1 MRVVVTGASG
11 GIGTCIVAE
20 LLRRGHDI
28 HGLSR
33 GPHSLSAPGYRHTC
47 ADVRD
52 AAALVRLMAGGG
64 APADAVVHVAWS
76 RHRDRGADSDA
87 VNVGGTR
94 AVLDAVERAGVSRLV
109 AMSSAM
115 AYGAHFDNPARLVE
129 SDPLRPNITDRD
141 SLHTAR
147 AEELLTDSGVNAL
160 LVRAANVMGRESARV
175 TQRRFA
181 APFTLGVKG
190 GRNIVQFI
198 HPDDLGR
205 FVGDAVEHPE
215 WTGPVNLAA
224 PDVVA
229 VREVAAML
237 GKRYFECDPRLLA
250 AVFGFRW
257 NRRLFSIEPGAIES
271 MLYCP
276 VIDTA
281 RLRDLGFVP
290 AWTAS
295 ECVTDF
301 RRANRGHVYLGST
314 RVAMPWRSPWTR
326 VPSPARD
333 RPQHRPANDDGAG
346 GEFDTD
352 VDPAWSAYTAAN
364 TAEAFP
370 GPMTPLSLEL
380 SLEAGRT
387 TGALSADLLQMKGE
401 VRRALIE
408 EQTGSFGHTVYLNM
422 SVLLATT
429 PVLPGAEPAA
439 WENLLFGL
447 GSTAEV
453 SKHDEIG
460 PWGMAWRLPRMVA
473 AIAGAASETRRMD
486 REARRQQRDAT
497 YYAGLTDEQLQC
509 QLRCIRDEVVNAWAV
524 AGLASL
530 AVVPILAIIEKQA
543 GKRFATQFRGGTEG
557 LVSAGLIRGAHELGD
572 LACADASIATIL
584 AESDPSVALNRLEA
598 EHPLFAARL
607 HGIIAEYGHR
617 GPGETEL
624 INPVFADS
632 PARLLDVVAKL
643 TRTAER
649 TVEPMP
655 PAGPKLQLLAR
666 LGSAF
671 QQSRERARDVAVRH
685 THCYRL
691 IAREIGSRLA
701 RDGVIQHPDD
711 VFYLIRDELQHPPAD
726 VRHRVARRQ
735 AEQARLEKYRPP
747 MNFVERWELRA
758 ADFTEAAPGESLT
771 GIPVSAGIA
780 KGRVRVLMADLTSE
794 LQPGEVL
801 VTEFTDIGWTPF
813 FAYAAAVVVDT
824 GAEMSHAAV
833 VAREFGIPCVV
844 GSIAGSR
851 VLRTGHLVEVDGS
864 SGRVTRVE

>member
-257 NRRLFSIEPGAIES
+257 NRRLFSIDPGAIES

-584 AESDPSVALNRLEA
+584 AGSDPSVALNRLEA

-655 PAGPKLQLLAR
+655 PAGPKLRLLAR

-671 QQSRERARDVAVRH
+671 QQSRERARDAAVRH

-844 GSIAGSR
+844 GSIVGSR

>member
-257 NRRLFSIEPGAIES
+257 NRRLFSIDPGAIES

-352 VDPAWSAYTAAN
+352 VDPGWSAYTAAN

-530 AVVPILAIIEKQA
+530 AVVPILAIIEKRA

-598 EHPLFAARL
+598 EHPLFASRL

-655 PAGPKLQLLAR
+655 PAGPKLRLLAR

-671 QQSRERARDVAVRH
+671 QQSRERARDAAVRR

-701 RDGVIQHPDD
+701 RDGVIQHPGD

-780 KGRVRVLMADLTSE
+780 KGRVRVLMADLTGE

-844 GSIAGSR
+844 GSIVGSR

>member
-257 NRRLFSIEPGAIES
+257 NRRLFSIDPGAIES

-655 PAGPKLQLLAR
+655 PAGPKLRLLAR

-671 QQSRERARDVAVRH
+671 QQSRERARDAAVRH

-691 IAREIGSRLA
+691 ITREIGSRLA

-844 GSIAGSR
+844 GSIVGSR

>member
-11 GIGTCIVAE
+11 GIGACIVAE

-64 APADAVVHVAWS
+64 APADPVVHVAWS

-141 SLHTAR
+141 SLHAAR
-147 AEELLTDSGVNAL
+147 AEELITDSGVNAL

-198 HPDDLGR
+198 HSDDLGR
-205 FVGDAVEHPE
+205 FVGDAVEHPG
-215 WTGPVNLAA
+215 WTGPVDLAA

-237 GKRYFECDPRLLA
+237 GKRYIECDRRLLA
-250 AVFGFRW
+250 AALGFRW
-257 NRRLFSIEPGAIES
+257 NRRLFSIEPEAIES

-314 RVAMPWRSPWTR
+314 PVAMPWRSPWTR

-333 RPQHRPANDDGAG
+333 RPQRRPANDDGAG

-352 VDPAWSAYTAAN
+352 IDPAWSAYTAAN

-439 WENLLFGL
+439 WENLLFGV

-453 SKHDEIG
+453 SKADEIG

-473 AIAGAASETRRMD
+473 VIAGAASETRRMD
-486 REARRQQRDAT
+486 REARRQQRDAA

-530 AVVPILAIIEKQA
+530 AVVPIVAIIEKQA
-543 GKRFATQFRGGTEG
+543 GKRFATQFRGGTDG
-557 LVSAGLIRGAHELGD
+557 LVSAGLIRGAHELGE
-572 LACADASIATIL
+572 LACADASIV
-584 AESDPSVALNRLEA
+584 SDPCRVRSVRRA
-598 EHPLFAARL
+598 EPFGSGAPAVRRPAARR
-607 HGIIAEYGHR
+607 HR
-617 GPGETEL
+617 RVWSPRPGETEL

-632 PARLLDVVAKL
+632 PARLLDVVVKL

-649 TVEPMP
+649 TVQPMP
-655 PAGPKLQLLAR
+655 PAGPKLRLLAR
-666 LGSAF
+666 LGAGF
-671 QQSRERARDVAVRH
+671 QQSRERARDAAVRH

-691 IAREIGSRLA
+691 ITREIGSRLA

-711 VFYLIRDELQHPPAD
+711 VFYLIRDELLHPPAD
-726 VRHRVARRQ
+726 VLHRVARRK
-735 AEQARLEKYRPP
+735 AEQARL
-747 MNFVERWELRA
+747 
-758 ADFTEAAPGESLT
+758 
-771 GIPVSAGIA
+771 A
-780 KGRVRVLMADLTSE
+780 K
-794 LQPGEVL
+794 
-801 VTEFTDIGWTPF
+801 
-813 FAYAAAVVVDT
+813 
-824 GAEMSHAAV
+824 
-833 VAREFGIPCVV
+833 
-844 GSIAGSR
+844 
-851 VLRTGHLVEVDGS
+851 
-864 SGRVTRVE
+864 SGRR

>member
-94 AVLDAVERAGVSRLV
+94 AVLDAVERAGCPGWWRCRRRWHTAPISTILRGWWSRILC
-109 AMSSAM
+109 
-115 AYGAHFDNPARLVE
+115 
-129 SDPLRPNITDRD
+129 DPTSRTATRC
-141 SLHTAR
+141 TAR
-147 AEELLTDSGVNAL
+147 AEERLTDSGVNAR

-237 GKRYFECDPRLLA
+237 GKPGDQFLLVA

-257 NRRLFSIEPGAIES
+257 NRRLFSIDPGAIES

-333 RPQHRPANDDGAG
+333 
-346 GEFDTD
+346 
-352 VDPAWSAYTAAN
+352 
-364 TAEAFP
+364 
-370 GPMTPLSLEL
+370 
-380 SLEAGRT
+380 
-387 TGALSADLLQMKGE
+387 
-401 VRRALIE
+401 
-408 EQTGSFGHTVYLNM
+408 
-422 SVLLATT
+422 
-429 PVLPGAEPAA
+429 
-439 WENLLFGL
+439 
-447 GSTAEV
+447 
-453 SKHDEIG
+453 
-460 PWGMAWRLPRMVA
+460 
-473 AIAGAASETRRMD
+473 
-486 REARRQQRDAT
+486 
-497 YYAGLTDEQLQC
+497 
-509 QLRCIRDEVVNAWAV
+509 
-524 AGLASL
+524 
-530 AVVPILAIIEKQA
+530 
-543 GKRFATQFRGGTEG
+543 
-557 LVSAGLIRGAHELGD
+557 
-572 LACADASIATIL
+572 
-584 AESDPSVALNRLEA
+584 
-598 EHPLFAARL
+598 
-607 HGIIAEYGHR
+607 
-617 GPGETEL
+617 
-624 INPVFADS
+624 
-632 PARLLDVVAKL
+632 
-643 TRTAER
+643 
-649 TVEPMP
+649 
-655 PAGPKLQLLAR
+655 
-666 LGSAF
+666 
-671 QQSRERARDVAVRH
+671 
-685 THCYRL
+685 
-691 IAREIGSRLA
+691 
-701 RDGVIQHPDD
+701 
-711 VFYLIRDELQHPPAD
+711 
-726 VRHRVARRQ
+726 
-735 AEQARLEKYRPP
+735 
-747 MNFVERWELRA
+747 
-758 ADFTEAAPGESLT
+758 
-771 GIPVSAGIA
+771 
-780 KGRVRVLMADLTSE
+780 
-794 LQPGEVL
+794 
-801 VTEFTDIGWTPF
+801 
-813 FAYAAAVVVDT
+813 
-824 GAEMSHAAV
+824 
-833 VAREFGIPCVV
+833 
-844 GSIAGSR
+844 
-851 VLRTGHLVEVDGS
+851 
-864 SGRVTRVE
+864 

>member
-11 GIGTCIVAE
+11 GIGACIVAE

-52 AAALVRLMAGGG
+52 AEALVRLMAGGD

-76 RHRDRGADSDA
+76 RHRDRGADSYA

-147 AEELLTDSGVNAL
+147 AEELITDSGVNAL
-160 LVRAANVMGRESARV
+160 LVRAANVMGRESAGV
-175 TQRRFA
+175 TQRRYA
-181 APFTLGVKG
+181 APFTLSVKG
-190 GRNIVQFI
+190 GRNIVQFV

-205 FVGDAVEHPE
+205 FVGDAVEHPG

-237 GKRYFECDPRLLA
+237 GKRYIECDPRLLA
-250 AVFGFRW
+250 TVLGFRW
-257 NRRLFSIEPGAIES
+257 SRRLFSIDPAAIES
-271 MLYCP
+271 MMCCP

-314 RVAMPWRSPWTR
+314 RVAVPWRSPWTR
-326 VPSPARD
+326 VPSPAHD
-333 RPQHRPANDDGAG
+333 RPQRRPANDDGAG

-387 TGALSADLLQMKGE
+387 TGAFSADLLQMKGE

-439 WENLLFGL
+439 WENLLFGV
-447 GSTAEV
+447 GSTADV
-453 SKHDEIG
+453 SKSDEIG

-486 REARRQQRDAT
+486 REARTQQRDAA

-530 AVVPILAIIEKQA
+530 AVVPIVAIIEKQA

-557 LVSAGLIRGAHELGD
+557 LVSAGLIRGAHELGE

-584 AESDPSVALNRLEA
+584 AESDPCVALNRLEA
-598 EHPLFAARL
+598 EHPRFAARL

-624 INPVFADS
+624 MNPVFADS
-632 PARLLDVVAKL
+632 PARLLEVVVKL
-643 TRTAER
+643 IRTAER
-649 TVEPMP
+649 TVQPMP
-655 PAGPKLQLLAR
+655 PASPKLRLLAR
-666 LGSAF
+666 LGAGF
-671 QQSRERARDVAVRH
+671 QQSRERARDAAVRH

-691 IAREIGSRLA
+691 ITREIGSRLA

-711 VFYLIRDELQHPPAD
+711 VFYLIRDELVHPPAD
-726 VRHRVARRQ
+726 VRRRVTRRR
-735 AEQARLEKYRPP
+735 AEQARLTKYRPP
-747 MNFVERWELRA
+747 MNFVQRWEVRA
-758 ADFTEAAPGESLT
+758 EDFTEVSPGESLS

-780 KGRVRVLMADLTSE
+780 KGRVRVLTADLTSE

-844 GSIAGSR
+844 GSIVGSR

-864 SGRVTRVE
+864 SGCVLRVE

>member
-33 GPHSLSAPGYRHTC
+33 GPHSLSAPGYRHTR

-52 AAALVRLMAGGG
+52 AEALVRLMAGGD

-76 RHRDRGADSDA
+76 RHRDRGADSYA

-147 AEELLTDSGVNAL
+147 AEELITDSGVNAL
-160 LVRAANVMGRESARV
+160 LVRAANVMGRESAGV
-175 TQRRFA
+175 TQRRYA
-181 APFTLGVKG
+181 APFTLSVKG
-190 GRNIVQFI
+190 GRNIVQFV

-205 FVGDAVEHPE
+205 FVGDAVEHPG

-237 GKRYFECDPRLLA
+237 GKRYIECDPRLLA
-250 AVFGFRW
+250 TVLGFRW
-257 NRRLFSIEPGAIES
+257 SRRLFSIDPAAIES
-271 MLYCP
+271 MMCCP

-314 RVAMPWRSPWTR
+314 RVAVPWRSPWTR
-326 VPSPARD
+326 VPSPAHD
-333 RPQHRPANDDGAG
+333 RPQRRPANDDGAG

-387 TGALSADLLQMKGE
+387 TGAFSADLLQMKGE

-439 WENLLFGL
+439 WENLLFGV
-447 GSTAEV
+447 GSTADV
-453 SKHDEIG
+453 SKSDEIG

-486 REARRQQRDAT
+486 REARTQQRDAA

-530 AVVPILAIIEKQA
+530 AVVPIVAIIEKQA

-557 LVSAGLIRGAHELGD
+557 LVSAGLIRGAHELGE

-584 AESDPSVALNRLEA
+584 AESDPCVALNRLEA
-598 EHPLFAARL
+598 EHPRFAARL

-624 INPVFADS
+624 MNPVFADS
-632 PARLLDVVAKL
+632 PARLLEVVVKL
-643 TRTAER
+643 IRTAER
-649 TVEPMP
+649 TVQPMP
-655 PAGPKLQLLAR
+655 PASPKLRLLAR
-666 LGSAF
+666 LGAGF
-671 QQSRERARDVAVRH
+671 QQSRERARDAAVRH

-691 IAREIGSRLA
+691 ITREIGSRLA

-711 VFYLIRDELQHPPAD
+711 VFYLIRDELVHPPAD
-726 VRHRVARRQ
+726 VRRRVTRRR
-735 AEQARLEKYRPP
+735 AEQARLTKYRPP
-747 MNFVERWELRA
+747 MNFVQRWEVRA
-758 ADFTEAAPGESLT
+758 EDFTEVSPGESLS

-780 KGRVRVLMADLTSE
+780 KGRVRVLTADLTSE

-844 GSIAGSR
+844 GSIVGSR

-864 SGRVTRVE
+864 SGCVLRVE

>member
-11 GIGTCIVAE
+11 SIGSCIVAE
-20 LLRRGHDI
+20 LLRRGIDV
-28 HGLSR
+28 HGFSR
-33 GPHSLSAPGYRHTC
+33 GPHSLSAPHYRHTR
-47 ADVRD
+47 ADIRD
-52 AAALVRLMAGGG
+52 AEALVRLMTDGGE
-64 APADAVVHVAWS
+64 PADAVVHAAWS
-76 RHRDRGADSDA
+76 THRDRDAESYA

-94 AVLDAVERAGVSRLV
+94 AVLHAAERAGVSRLV

-115 AYGAHFDNPARLVE
+115 AYGAHADNPGRLVE
-129 SDPLRPNITDRD
+129 SDPLRPIVTDRY
-141 SLHTAR
+141 SQQKAR
-147 AEELLTDSGVNAL
+147 AEELITNSGVNAL
-160 LVRAANVMGRESARV
+160 LVRAAYVVGRDSAGV

-190 GRNIVQFI
+190 GRNVVQFI

-205 FVGDAVEHPE
+205 FVGDAVEHPG

-224 PDVVA
+224 PDVIA
-229 VREVAAML
+229 VRKVAAIL
-237 GKRYFECDPRLLA
+237 GTRYIECNPSLLA
-250 AVFGFRW
+250 AALGFGW
-257 NRRLFSIEPGAIES
+257 NRRLFSIDRGAIES
-271 MLYCP
+271 MMCCP
-276 VIDTA
+276 VVDTA
-281 RLRDLGFVP
+281 RLSDLGFIP
-290 AWTAS
+290 AWTTS

-301 RRANRGHVYLGST
+301 RRANRGHVFLGST
-314 RVAMPWRSPWTR
+314 RVAMPWRLPWTR
-326 VPSPARD
+326 VPSPPRD
-333 RPQHRPANDDGAG
+333 RPERRPANDHGAG

-439 WENLLFGL
+439 WENLLFGV

-453 SKHDEIG
+453 SKSDEIG

-473 AIAGAASETRRMD
+473 AIAGAASETRRLD
-486 REARRQQRDAT
+486 REAHRQQRDAA

-509 QLRCIRDEVVNAWAV
+509 QLRCARDEVVNAWAV

-530 AVVPILAIIEKQA
+530 AVVPIVAIIEKQA
-543 GKRFATQFRGGTEG
+543 GKRFATQFRGGTEN
-557 LVSAGLIRGAHELGD
+557 LVSAGLIRGAHELGE
-572 LACADASIATIL
+572 LACADASIAAIL

-598 EHPLFAARL
+598 EHPSFAALL
-607 HGIIAEYGHR
+607 HDVIAEHGHR

-624 INPVFADS
+624 MNPVFADS
-632 PARLLDVVAKL
+632 PARLLEVVVKL
-643 TRTAER
+643 IRTAER
-649 TVEPMP
+649 TVQPMP
-655 PAGPKLQLLAR
+655 PASPKLRLLAR
-666 LGSAF
+666 LGAGF
-671 QQSRERARDVAVRH
+671 QQSRERARDAAVRH

-691 IAREIGSRLA
+691 ITREIGSRLA

-711 VFYLIRDELQHPPAD
+711 VFYLIRDELVHPPAD
-726 VRHRVARRQ
+726 VRRRVTRRR
-735 AEQARLEKYRPP
+735 AEQARLTKYRPP
-747 MNFVERWELRA
+747 MNFVQRWEVRA
-758 ADFTEAAPGESLT
+758 EDFTEVSPGESLS

-780 KGRVRVLMADLTSE
+780 KGRVRVLTADLTSE

-844 GSIAGSR
+844 GSIVGSR

-864 SGRVTRVE
+864 SGCVLRVE

>member
-11 GIGTCIVAE
+11 GIGSCIVAE

-28 HGLSR
+28 HGLSH
-33 GPHSLSAPGYRHTC
+33 GPHSLSAPSYRHIR

-52 AAALVRLMAGGG
+52 ADALVRLMADGG

-76 RHRDRGADSDA
+76 THRDRDADSYA

-94 AVLDAVERAGVSRLV
+94 AVLDAAERAGVSRLV

-115 AYGAHFDNPARLVE
+115 AYGAHVDNPARLVE

-141 SLHTAR
+141 SLHKAR
-147 AEELLTDSGVNAL
+147 AEELITNSGVNAL
-160 LVRAANVMGRESARV
+160 LVRAANVMGRESAGV

-205 FVGDAVEHPE
+205 FVGDAVEHPG

-237 GKRYFECDPRLLA
+237 GKHYIECDPRLLA
-250 AVFGFRW
+250 AVLGFRW
-257 NRRLFSIEPGAIES
+257 SRRLFSIDPGAIES
-271 MLYCP
+271 MMYCP

-281 RLRDLGFVP
+281 RLSDLGFVP

-314 RVAMPWRSPWTR
+314 RVAVPWRLPWTR
-326 VPSPARD
+326 VPSPPRD
-333 RPQHRPANDDGAG
+333 RPQRRPANDDGAG

-439 WENLLFGL
+439 WENLLFGV
-447 GSTAEV
+447 GSTADV
-453 SKHDEIG
+453 SK
-460 PWGMAWRLPRMVA
+460 L
-473 AIAGAASETRRMD
+473 RRD
-486 REARRQQRDAT
+486 R
-497 YYAGLTDEQLQC
+497 
-509 QLRCIRDEVVNAWAV
+509 AV
-524 AGLASL
+524 GDGLA
-530 AVVPILAIIEKQA
+530 AAQD
-543 GKRFATQFRGGTEG
+543 GRRDRRRG
-557 LVSAGLIRGAHELGD
+557 
-572 LACADASIATIL
+572 
-584 AESDPSVALNRLEA
+584 
-598 EHPLFAARL
+598 
-607 HGIIAEYGHR
+607 
-617 GPGETEL
+617 
-624 INPVFADS
+624 
-632 PARLLDVVAKL
+632 
-643 TRTAER
+643 
-649 TVEPMP
+649 
-655 PAGPKLQLLAR
+655 Q
-666 LGSAF
+666 
-671 QQSRERARDVAVRH
+671 
-685 THCYRL
+685 
-691 IAREIGSRLA
+691 
-701 RDGVIQHPDD
+701 
-711 VFYLIRDELQHPPAD
+711 
-726 VRHRVARRQ
+726 
-735 AEQARLEKYRPP
+735 
-747 MNFVERWELRA
+747 
-758 ADFTEAAPGESLT
+758 
-771 GIPVSAGIA
+771 
-780 KGRVRVLMADLTSE
+780 
-794 LQPGEVL
+794 
-801 VTEFTDIGWTPF
+801 
-813 FAYAAAVVVDT
+813 
-824 GAEMSHAAV
+824 
-833 VAREFGIPCVV
+833 
-844 GSIAGSR
+844 
-851 VLRTGHLVEVDGS
+851 
-864 SGRVTRVE
+864 

>member
-257 NRRLFSIEPGAIES
+257 NRRLFSIDPGAIES

-530 AVVPILAIIEKQA
+530 AVVPIVAIIEKQA

-649 TVEPMP
+649 TVQPMP
-655 PAGPKLQLLAR
+655 PAGPKLRLLAR

-671 QQSRERARDVAVRH
+671 QQSRERARDAAVRH

-844 GSIAGSR
+844 GSIVGSR

>member
-11 GIGTCIVAE
+11 GIGSCIVAE
-20 LLRRGHDI
+20 LLRRGHDV

-33 GPHSLSAPGYRHTC
+33 GPHSLSAPSYRHTR

-52 AAALVRLMAGGG
+52 AEALVRLMADGGG
-64 APADAVVHVAWS
+64 PADAVVHAAWS
-76 RHRDRGADSDA
+76 THRNRDADSYA

-94 AVLDAVERAGVSRLV
+94 AVLDAAERAGISRLV

-115 AYGAHFDNPARLVE
+115 AYGAHADNPGRLVE
-129 SDPLRPNITDRD
+129 SDPLRPNITDRY

-147 AEELLTDSGVNAL
+147 AEELITNSGVNAL
-160 LVRAANVMGRESARV
+160 LVRAANVMGRESV
-175 TQRRFA
+175 GVIQRRFA

-205 FVGDAVEHPE
+205 FVGDAVEHPG

-224 PDVVA
+224 PDATA
-229 VREVAAML
+229 VREVAAIL
-237 GKRYFECDPRLLA
+237 GKRYVECDRRLLA
-250 AVFGFRW
+250 AVLGFGW
-257 NRRLFSIEPGAIES
+257 NRRPFSIEPGAIES
-271 MLYCP
+271 MMYCP
-276 VIDTA
+276 VIDTT

-314 RVAMPWRSPWTR
+314 RVAVPWRSPWTR

-333 RPQHRPANDDGAG
+333 RPQRRPANDDGAG

-352 VDPAWSAYTAAN
+352 IDPAWSAYTAAN

-408 EQTGSFGHTVYLNM
+408 EQTGSFAHTVYLNM

-429 PVLPGAEPAA
+429 PILPGAEPAA
-439 WENLLFGL
+439 WENLLFGV

-453 SKHDEIG
+453 SKADEIG

-473 AIAGAASETRRMD
+473 VIAGAASETRRMD
-486 REARRQQRDAT
+486 REARRQQRDAA

-509 QLRCIRDEVVNAWAV
+509 QLRCVRDEVVNAWAA

-530 AVVPILAIIEKQA
+530 AVVPIVAIIEKQA

-557 LVSAGLIRGAHELGD
+557 LVSAGLIRGAHELGE
-572 LACADASIATIL
+572 LACADASIVAIL
-584 AESDPSVALNRLEA
+584 AEADPGVALNRLDA
-598 EHPLFAARL
+598 EHPRFAARL
-607 HGIIAEYGHR
+607 HEVIAEYGHR

-632 PARLLDVVAKL
+632 PARLLDVVLKL

-649 TVEPMP
+649 TVQPMP
-655 PAGPKLQLLAR
+655 PVGPKLRLLAR
-666 LGSAF
+666 LGAGF
-671 QQSRERARDVAVRH
+671 QQSRERARDAAVRH

-691 IAREIGSRLA
+691 ITREIGSRLA
-701 RDGVIQHPDD
+701 HNGVIQHPDD
-711 VFYLIRDELQHPPAD
+711 VFYLIRDELVHPPAD
-726 VRHRVARRQ
+726 VRRRVTRRRS
-735 AEQARLEKYRPP
+735 EKARLEKYRPP
-747 MNFVERWELRA
+747 MNFVERWELRGE
-758 ADFTEAAPGESLT
+758 DLTEAAPGESLS

-780 KGRVRVLMADLTSE
+780 KGRVRVLTADLTSE

-844 GSIAGSR
+844 GSIVGSR

>member
-11 GIGTCIVAE
+11 GIGSCIIAE
-20 LLRRGHDI
+20 LLRRGHDV

-33 GPHSLSAPGYRHTC
+33 RPHLLSAPGYRHTR

-52 AAALVRLMAGGG
+52 AEALVGAMTGDGG
-64 APADAVVHVAWS
+64 PADAVVHAAWCT
-76 RHRDRGADSDA
+76 HRNRDADSYA

-94 AVLDAVERAGVSRLV
+94 AVLDAAERSGVSRLV
-109 AMSSAM
+109 AMSSAK
-115 AYGAHFDNPARLVE
+115 AYGAHADNPGRLVE
-129 SDPLRPNITDRD
+129 SDPLQPSVTDRY
-141 SLHTAR
+141 SMQRAR
-147 AEELLTDSGVNAL
+147 AEELITNSGVNAL
-160 LVRAANVMGRESARV
+160 LVRAAIVLGRESAGV

-190 GRNIVQFI
+190 GRNLVQFI

-205 FVGDAVEHPE
+205 FVADAVEQPG

-224 PDVVA
+224 PDVIA
-229 VREVAAML
+229 VREVAAIL
-237 GKRYFECDPRLLA
+237 GKRYIECNPSLLA
-250 AVFGFRW
+250 AVLGSGR
-257 NRRLFSIEPGAIES
+257 NRHLFSIKPGAIES
-271 MLYCP
+271 MMYCP
-276 VIDTA
+276 LVDTS
-281 RLRDLGFVP
+281 RLGDLGFAP
-290 AWTAS
+290 AWTAA

-301 RRANRGHVYLGST
+301 RRANRGHVFLGST
-314 RVAMPWRSPWTR
+314 RVAVPWRVPWTR
-326 VPSPARD
+326 VPSPLGG
-333 RPQHRPANDDGAG
+333 RPQRRPANDDGAG

-380 SLEAGRT
+380 SLEAGRV

-401 VRRALIE
+401 LRRALIE
-408 EQTGSFGHTVYLNM
+408 EPTGSFGHTVYLNM

-429 PVLPGAEPAA
+429 PVLPGAEPGA
-439 WENLLFGL
+439 WEDLLFGV

-453 SKHDEIG
+453 SKSDEIG
-460 PWGMAWRLPRMVA
+460 AWGMSWRLPRMVA
-473 AIAGAASETRRMD
+473 VIAGAARETRRMN
-486 REARRQQRDAT
+486 REARKQQRDAA
-497 YYAGLTDEQLQC
+497 YYAGLTDEQLHC
-509 QLRCIRDEVVNAWAV
+509 QLRCARDEVVNAWAA

-530 AVVPILAIIEKQA
+530 AVVPIVAIIEKQA
-543 GKRFATQFRGGTEG
+543 GKRFATQFRGGTDS
-557 LVSAGLIRGAHELGD
+557 LVSAGLVRGAHELSE

-584 AESDPSVALNRLEA
+584 ADPDPCVALNRLEA
-598 EHPLFAARL
+598 EHPRFAARL
-607 HGIIAEYGHR
+607 HGVIAEYGHR

-643 TRTAER
+643 ARTAER
-649 TVEPMP
+649 TVQPLP
-655 PAGPKLQLLAR
+655 PAGAKLRLLAR
-666 LGSAF
+666 LGAGF
-671 QQSRERARDVAVRH
+671 QQTRERARDAAIRH

-691 IAREIGSRLA
+691 ITREIGSRLA

-711 VFYLIRDELQHPPAD
+711 VFYLIRDELLHPPAD
-726 VRHRVARRQ
+726 VRHRVARRR
-735 AEQARLEKYRPP
+735 AERARLQKHRPP

-758 ADFTEAAPGESLT
+758 EDFTEVAPGESLS

-780 KGRVRVLMADLTSE
+780 KGRVRVLTADLTSE

-844 GSIAGSR
+844 GSITASR

>member
-33 GPHSLSAPGYRHTC
+33 GPHSLSAPGYRHTR

-52 AAALVRLMAGGG
+52 AATLVRLMAGGG

-257 NRRLFSIEPGAIES
+257 NRRLFSIDPGAIES

-314 RVAMPWRSPWTR
+314 RVAMPWRSPWTQ

-598 EHPLFAARL
+598 EYPRFAARL

-655 PAGPKLQLLAR
+655 PAGPKLRLLAR

-671 QQSRERARDVAVRH
+671 QQSRERARDAAVRH

-758 ADFTEAAPGESLT
+758 ADFTEAAPGEALT

-844 GSIAGSR
+844 GSIVGSR